1 MKRAIN
7 SARVR
12 SPHPRGLLSL
22 IIPDEFIDWCR
33 ALGTEPYI
41 CLNMGTG
48 TLEDA
53 LAWVEYCNSSANT
66 YYANLR
72 RKNGHEQP
80 HNVKVSLFSL
90 SVTSP
95 DLIMLTVLVSR

>member
-1 MKRAIN
+1 
-7 SARVR
+7 
-12 SPHPRGLLSL
+12 
-22 IIPDEFIDWCR
+22 
-33 ALGTEPYI
+33 
-41 CLNMGTG
+41 MGTG

-80 HNVKVSLFSL
+80 HNVKVGLFSL

-95 DLIMLTVLVSR
+95 DLITLAVLVARKRGLGPVARCVKKFLMS